1 VVSSVPFGFVTLRY
15 VSLCFGEDAKG
26 VFLVS
31 PLQGVFEMRYQFTL
45 TGVSDLIM
53 HQDSVEWADTVQEW
67 RLSPNNPLKKGEN
80 KGDDRRP
87 AWTWLGYMY
96 HDNKHVAIPS
106 SYIVGVLKKA
116 GARISA
122 GGNKTFKE
130 KSVSGI
136 FVEDEFIKFFVDGK
150 QIPVK
155 ELLELIHEPVF
166 SEHVKTVREHGF
178 ELFTKRVP
186 IKASKNVRVRPRFT
200 NWSASG
206 ILEVTTDAITTEILS
221 QLFTLAGR
229 IGIGDWRPG
238 SPISPGPYGMFDTI
252 LKLLK

>member
-96 HDNKHVAIPS
+96 HDNTSIALPS

-155 ELLELIHEPVF
+155 ELLELIHEPSF
-166 SEHVKTVREHGF
+166 NEHVKTVREHGF